1 MVQSCWILCE
11 DDHIPPP
18 CPSQDWSGVKT
29 VLCIGVRRTKTE
41 SIQRE
46 QLKEV
51 EDLEANL
58 DVNVEGKKK
67 DLRALRRKPLSNIWR
82 VWRDY
87 IFSEWPELVQWGPV
101 TIGSCV
107 LSCIQLFVT
116 PWTVA
121 HQVPLSMGFSRLEYW
136 SRLPFPSPGDLP
148 DPRIEP
154 SYASCVGR
162 QVLYH

>member
-1 MVQSCWILCE
+1 MVLVLVLPDLWQTLKKADFGGLFI
-11 DDHIPPP
+11 HIHNKCLKSTTHQPLLELRVDSDRP

-67 DLRALRRKPLSNIWR
+67 DLRALRRKPLSNI
-82 VWRDY
+82 
-87 IFSEWPELVQWGPV
+87 
-101 TIGSCV
+101 
-107 LSCIQLFVT
+107 
-116 PWTVA
+116 
-121 HQVPLSMGFSRLEYW
+121 
-136 SRLPFPSPGDLP
+136 
-148 DPRIEP
+148 
-154 SYASCVGR
+154 
-162 QVLYH
+162 